1 MIEAVTLCECD
12 CMQNGQLR
20 ERQRIMQFLREKKV
34 LRDSFF
40 LDGLVLYT
48 EHGAIDITE
57 ADLKGKND

>member
-34 LRDSFF
+34 LRDSLF
-40 LDGLVLYT
+40 LNGLVIYT

>member
-20 ERQRIMQFLREKKV
+20 ERQRILQFLREKKV

-40 LDGLVLYT
+40 LNGLVIYT

>member
-12 CMQNGQLR
+12 CMQNGELR

-40 LDGLVLYT
+40 LNGLVIYT

>member
-40 LDGLVLYT
+40 LNGLVIYT